1 MSVNKNKREFVRC
14 LGGSFDKIENTS
26 VPLTTDTHVPLLP
39 HFSGTLRKNPSRR
52 FESTPSLRD
61 GSPKRWLTEGAGGP
75 LIGRYEAP
83 ATLKTL
89 RQWPPR
95 PVPVPV
101 SNGNVLRL
109 QMKGKSKFH
118 MPTSTRLYY
127 ICAWRWRGRPAIIR
141 PPPPPW
147 RR

>member
-141 PPPPPW
+141 PPPPW